1 MPDPLVPG
9 GAIALAAAGAL
20 AYRPP
25 RLYPERTMSNDSLLS
40 PQRALI
46 YIMVVTAAADR
57 EMTDRELKRI
67 GDQVRNLPV
76 FAGLAEGELVS
87 SAEDCASQLGQEGG
101 LDRFLDAIADSLP
114 PDLVETG
121 YALACEIA
129 AADLY
134 VPPEETRLLRI
145 LRDRLGIDRLV
156 ASAIERA
163 VKARHTTL

>member
-1 MPDPLVPG
+1 
-9 GAIALAAAGAL
+9 
-20 AYRPP
+20 
-25 RLYPERTMSNDSLLS
+25 MSDEMLS

-46 YIMVVTAAADR
+46 YIMVVMAAADR

-76 FAGLAEGELVS
+76 FVDFEESELVS
-87 SAEDCASQLGQEGG
+87 SAEECASQLGREGG
-101 LDRFLDAIADSLP
+101 LDRFLDIVVDSLP

-129 AADLY
+129 AADLH
-134 VPPEETRLLRI
+134 VEQEELRLLRM
-145 LRDRLGIDRLV
+145 LRARLGVDRLV

-163 VKARHTTL
+163 VKARHATV

>member
-1 MPDPLVPG
+1 
-9 GAIALAAAGAL
+9 
-20 AYRPP
+20 
-25 RLYPERTMSNDSLLS
+25 MSDEMLS

-46 YIMVVTAAADR
+46 YIMVVMAAADR

-76 FAGLAEGELVS
+76 FVDFEESELVS
-87 SAEDCASQLGQEGG
+87 SAEECASQLGRDGG
-101 LDRFLDAIADSLP
+101 LDRFLDIVVDSLP

-129 AADLY
+129 AADLR
-134 VPPEETRLLRI
+134 VEQEELRLLRM
-145 LRDRLGIDRLV
+145 LRARLGVDRLV

-163 VKARHTTL
+163 VKARHATV

>member
-1 MPDPLVPG
+1 
-9 GAIALAAAGAL
+9 
-20 AYRPP
+20 
-25 RLYPERTMSNDSLLS
+25 MSDEILS

-46 YIMVVTAAADR
+46 YVMVVMAAADR

-76 FAGLAEGELVS
+76 FADFDECDLVPS
-87 SAEDCASQLGQEGG
+87 TEECATQLGREGG
-101 LDRFLDAIADSLP
+101 LDRFLDIIVGSLP
-114 PDLVETG
+114 AGLVETA

-129 AADLY
+129 AADLR
-134 VPPEETRLLRI
+134 VQQEEIRLLQI
-145 LRDRLGIDRLV
+145 LRDRLGVDRLV